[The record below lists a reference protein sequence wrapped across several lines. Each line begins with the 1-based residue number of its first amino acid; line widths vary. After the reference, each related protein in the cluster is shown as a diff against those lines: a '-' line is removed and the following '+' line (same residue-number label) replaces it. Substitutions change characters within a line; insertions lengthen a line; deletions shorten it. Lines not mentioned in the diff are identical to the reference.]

1 MSLKDT
7 LISQGKSRLM
17 GSKSGTGGRPTG
29 LGGKSRGKRSSGTT
43 SGPLGS
49 LSKYLKR

>member
-17 GSKSGTGGRPTG
+17 GSKGRTGTRPTNR
-29 LGGKSRGKRSSGTT
+29 RGKRAPGTT
-43 SGPLGS
+43 SSPLGS